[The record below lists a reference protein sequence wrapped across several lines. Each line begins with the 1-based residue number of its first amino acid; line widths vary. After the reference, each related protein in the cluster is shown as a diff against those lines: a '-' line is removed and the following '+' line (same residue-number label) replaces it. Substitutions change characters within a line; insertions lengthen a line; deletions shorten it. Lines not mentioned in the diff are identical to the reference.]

1 VGIDS
6 TTRGRMFA
14 SLRVRNYRL
23 FASGQV
29 VSNIGTWMQRIAQDW
44 LVLEL
49 SGYNPVALGAAV
61 TAQFIPTL
69 LLTLWAG
76 VLADRHDKRRM
87 LMVLQSGMASCALVL
102 GLLDVSGLVELWHV
116 YLICF
121 VFGVFTAFDPP
132 VRQAFVGEMVGKE
145 QLTNAVALN
154 SSTFNLA
161 RIVGPAIAGVMITW
175 TGTGW
180 VFLVNAVSTV
190 AVIVNLGRMNPA
202 ELHRDARPAR
212 HRGQFAEGLRYVRG
226 RPDIMAVLALIFC
239 VSTFA
244 ITFNTTL
251 AIAAANVF
259 HRQADG
265 YGLLSTLIAAGTFVG
280 AVLAVRRSTRRRP
293 GPRLLIGS
301 ALAFGVLETVAG
313 LMPSYLTFGLALI
326 PVGVAMMT
334 FMNTAN
340 GTVQLGTAPE
350 MRGRVMALYML
361 VFLGGNPIGGPMT
374 GWLAATFGGRSP
386 FVIGG
391 IIAAVCAVVC
401 GLVLARRG
409 GVDVRERI
417 MPRWVIR
424 RRAPEPAPAE
434 ELDAA

>member
-1 VGIDS
+1 MLG
-6 TTRGRMFA
+6 
-14 SLRVRNYRL
+14 SLRIRNYRL

-49 SGYNPVALGAAV
+49 SGYDPVALGVAV
-61 TAQFIPTL
+61 TLQFAPML

-76 VLADRHDKRRM
+76 VLADRYDKRRL
-87 LMVLQSGMASCALVL
+87 LMFVQSGMASCALVL
-102 GLLDVSGLVELWHV
+102 GVLDVSSLVALWHV
-116 YLICF
+116 YVLCF
-121 VFGVFTAFDPP
+121 AFGVFTAFDMP
-132 VRQAFVGEMVGKE
+132 VRQSFVGEMVGKE

-154 SSTFNLA
+154 STTFNLA
-161 RIVGPAIAGVMITW
+161 RIVGPAIAGVLIIW

-180 VFLVNAVSTV
+180 VFLINAASTV
-190 AVIVNLGRMNPA
+190 AVIVNLGRMDPASLHRGPA
-202 ELHRDARPAR
+202 ERK
-212 HRGQFAEGLRYVRG
+212 RGQLLEGLRYVRG
-226 RPDIMAVLALIFC
+226 RPDILAVMVLIFC

-265 YGLLSTLIAAGTFVG
+265 YGLLSTLLAVGTFAG
-280 AVLAVRRSTRRRP
+280 ALLAVRRSTRRRP
-293 GPRLLIGS
+293 GPRLLIGA
-301 ALAFGVLETVAG
+301 ALAFGVLELVAG

-340 GTVQLGTAPE
+340 NTVQLGTAPE

-374 GWLAATFGGRSP
+374 GWMAATMGGRSP
-386 FVIGG
+386 FIIGG
-391 IIAAVCAVVC
+391 IIATVCAAVC
-401 GLVLARRG
+401 GIVLARRG
-409 GVDVRERI
+409 AV
-417 MPRWVIR
+417 
-424 RRAPEPAPAE
+424 PAASSNPSIEDDQPVKSGA
-434 ELDAA
+434 

>member
-1 VGIDS
+1 
-6 TTRGRMFA
+6 MFG

-29 VSNIGTWMQRIAQDW
+29 ISNVGTWMQRIAQDW

-49 SGYNPVALGAAV
+49 SGYDPVALGLAA
-61 TAQFIPTL
+61 TLQFAPTL

-87 LMVLQSGMASCALVL
+87 LMLIQTGMATSALVL
-102 GLLDVSGLVELWHV
+102 GLLDVSGLVALWHV
-116 YLICF
+116 YLLCF

-132 VRQAFVGEMVGKE
+132 VRQSFVGEMVGKE

-161 RIVGPAIAGVMITW
+161 RIVGPAIAGVMIIW

-180 VFLVNAVSTV
+180 VFLVNAATTV

-202 ELHRDARPAR
+202 ELHRDPKPAR
-212 HRGQFAEGLRYVRG
+212 KRGQLLEGLRYVRG
-226 RPDIMAVLALIFC
+226 RPDILAVMVLIFC

-251 AIAAANVF
+251 AVVAANVF

-265 YGLLSTLIAAGTFVG
+265 YGLLSTLLAVGTFAG
-280 AVLAVRRSTRRRP
+280 AILAVRRSTRRRP
-293 GPRLLIGS
+293 GLRLLIGA
-301 ALAFGVLETVAG
+301 ALAFGILELIAG

-374 GWLAATFGGRSP
+374 GWMAAEFGGRSP

-391 IIAAVCAVVC
+391 IIATVCAAAC
-401 GLVLARRG
+401 GIILARRG
-409 GVDVRERI
+409 GIEARDRI
-417 MPRWVIR
+417 RPRWGTR
-424 RRAPEPAPAE
+424 RRGAVPAT
-434 ELDAA
+434 ELEQDAA